1 MGVSCGIFQEKER
14 YQTAPFSKYLFS
26 LNYEADMNPQKI
38 GQFLDMLSNEYEDVM
53 PAVEMFHYVLTIE
66 AMYLQMMTAYF
77 IQSEDM
83 DGYIKQSKK
92 FNDHINAL
100 IKKMTEILK
109 LEMETETLN
118 FGESIYYNISGFS
131 QVKYIVNSNW

>member
-1 MGVSCGIFQEKER
+1 
-14 YQTAPFSKYLFS
+14 
-26 LNYEADMNPQKI
+26 MNPQKI